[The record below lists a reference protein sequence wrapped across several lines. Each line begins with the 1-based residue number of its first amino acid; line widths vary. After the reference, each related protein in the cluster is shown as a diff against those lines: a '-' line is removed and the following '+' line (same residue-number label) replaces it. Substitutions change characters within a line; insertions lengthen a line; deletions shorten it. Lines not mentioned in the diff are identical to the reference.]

1 MRTSNP
7 QRYDPITLRHVSR
20 LVMFAASSLG
30 LYIVLALRYPLEPSL
45 TDPRASWASMVGA
58 TGISA
63 AWHIGIYL
71 GLTVFYLTIL
81 KLLSSSR
88 QEHALLPR
96 LHVMTILFTW
106 MSCSVVLMMVAP
118 AGESHDIF
126 DYIFRGR
133 MMTEYGA
140 NPLIDVP
147 AEFELSTPY
156 ARYVAWRKNVDTYGP
171 VWEASSALVAV
182 SVRQMAYSFG
192 WWDESDALC
201 PKSPQSCRLLTVYIS
216 GYRLLAILLT
226 GLSGWLIYSMVRHS
240 QPSLG
245 SLALAV
251 WLLNP
256 LTLIATALGGHNDAV
271 MLVLVLL
278 CWWLLQRK
286 RPYLALM
293 TLILAAHVK
302 LTALIWLPAS
312 IFWIVRHW
320 GWKRASIISS
330 LSVLS
335 GLLLSWLLYAPFG
348 GWQSL
353 PRMLH
358 ERSEFLA
365 HSLWRVLKY
374 LLINQ
379 WGWQT
384 GSAHQLSVG
393 LSSLLFMIGALLIP
407 VWMLQL
413 LSKRPPI
420 GSVSIEEDSKLW
432 QVVIATSMLYVLVGS
447 FWFQHWYILWVI
459 APAALR
465 PDSLFTRLVLP
476 WLALGALSSNVAM
489 DFLINTLTKTSPSIL
504 NYSLAVL
511 IIWGPAILAITA
523 LALARRSGLK
533 NFLIPAQSN
542 QTMLQGQNLSLD

>member
-1 MRTSNP
+1 M
-7 QRYDPITLRHVSR
+7 II
-20 LVMFAASSLG
+20 LG
-30 LYIVLALRYPLEPSL
+30 TWLA
-45 TDPRASWASMVGA
+45 
-58 TGISA
+58 
-63 AWHIGIYL
+63 
-71 GLTVFYLTIL
+71 
-81 KLLSSSR
+81 
-88 QEHALLPR
+88 
-96 LHVMTILFTW
+96 
-106 MSCSVVLMMVAP
+106 CSVVLMMVAP

-182 SVRQMAYSFG
+182 SVRQMSYSFG
-192 WWDESDALC
+192 WWDASDAVC
-201 PKSPQSCRLLTVYIS
+201 PKSPQSCRLLRVYIT
-216 GYRLLAILLT
+216 GYRLLAIMLT
-226 GLSGWLIYSMVRHS
+226 GLSGWLIYSIVRHS
-240 QPSLG
+240 QASLA
-245 SLALAV
+245 SLALAA

-256 LTLIATALGGHNDAV
+256 MTLIAIAVGAHNDAV

-302 LTALIWLPAS
+302 LTALIWFPAC
-312 IFWIVRHW
+312 IFWIVMHW

-330 LSVLS
+330 LSVLC

-348 GWQSL
+348 GWHSL

-365 HSLWRVLKY
+365 NSLWRVLKY

-379 WGWQT
+379 WGWQAEST
-384 GSAHQLSVG
+384 HQLSIG
-393 LSSLLFMIGALLIP
+393 LSSLLFMIGAMLIP
-407 VWMLQL
+407 LWMFKL
-413 LSKRPPI
+413 LSKRSPI
-420 GSVSIEEDSKLW
+420 GFIAVEEDSKLW
-432 QVVIATSMLYVLVGS
+432 YVVIATSMLYVLVGS

-459 APAALR
+459 APAALQ
-465 PDSLFTRLVLP
+465 PDSLFTRSVLP

-489 DFLINTLTKTSPSIL
+489 DFLINTITKTSPPIL

-511 IIWGPAILAITA
+511 IIWGPAILAVTGYA
-523 LALARRSGLK
+523 FARRFSLK
-533 NFLIPAQSN
+533 ESRIRERSN
-542 QTMLQGQNLSLD
+542 QQTLHRQNVSLD

>member
-1 MRTSNP
+1 MIIIGTW
-7 QRYDPITLRHVSR
+7 
-20 LVMFAASSLG
+20 
-30 LYIVLALRYPLEPSL
+30 LA
-45 TDPRASWASMVGA
+45 
-58 TGISA
+58 
-63 AWHIGIYL
+63 
-71 GLTVFYLTIL
+71 
-81 KLLSSSR
+81 
-88 QEHALLPR
+88 
-96 LHVMTILFTW
+96 
-106 MSCSVVLMMVAP
+106 CSVVLMMVAP

-133 MMTEYGA
+133 MRTEYGA
-140 NPLIDVP
+140 NPLINVP

-171 VWEASSALVAV
+171 VWEASSAFVAV
-182 SVRQMAYSFG
+182 SVHQMAYSFG
-192 WWDESDALC
+192 WWDESDAVC
-201 PKSPQSCRLLTVYIS
+201 PKSPQSCRLLAVYIT

-245 SLALAV
+245 SLALAA

-256 LTLIATALGGHNDAV
+256 MTLIATAVGAHNDAL

-286 RPYLALM
+286 HPYMALM

-302 LTALIWLPAS
+302 LTALIWLPAC

-330 LSVLS
+330 LSALS

-348 GWQSL
+348 GWHSL

-365 HSLWRVLKY
+365 NSLWRVLKY
-374 LLINQ
+374 LLITKWN
-379 WGWQT
+379 WHT
-384 GSAHQLSVG
+384 ESAHLLSVG
-393 LSSLLFMIGALLIP
+393 LSSLLFSIIALLIP
-407 VWMLQL
+407 LRMFKL
-413 LSKRPPI
+413 LSKPSPF
-420 GSVSIEEDSKLW
+420 GSVSVEEDSKLW
-432 QVVIATSMLYVLVGS
+432 QVVIATGMVYVLVGS

-465 PDSLFTRLVLP
+465 PDSLFTRSVLP
-476 WLALGALSSNVAM
+476 WLALGALTSNVAM
-489 DFLINTLTKTSPSIL
+489 DFLIKTLTKTSPAIL
-504 NYSLAVL
+504 NYSLVVL

-523 LALARRSGLK
+523 LAFARRFSLK
-533 NFLIPAQSN
+533 ESRIRERSN
-542 QTMLQGQNLSLD
+542 QQTLHRQNVSLD